1 MCTFTY
7 IIDLYLIHTRTLS
20 LGFQSILFI
29 FLPLL
34 ILYIETTCG
43 AVKMFSNRSFVLY
56 WKRYISTVKYMCTWM
71 NFLFFFVYFLQ
82 FVFLY
87 MQRRIAKNEK
97 VREVNWVSTES
108 TRLLDTCECVSV
120 IHLFAITLHK
130 VFILPCYTDF
140 FFYTLHHILTYGI
153 ILNVRLAY
161 SWKDLCID
169 RYINFII

>member
-43 AVKMFSNRSFVLY
+43 AVKIFSNRSFVLY

-71 NFLFFFVYFLQ
+71 NFLFFC
-82 FVFLY
+82 VFLT
-87 MQRRIAKNEK
+87 
-97 VREVNWVSTES
+97 VR
-108 TRLLDTCECVSV
+108 
-120 IHLFAITLHK
+120 
-130 VFILPCYTDF
+130 
-140 FFYTLHHILTYGI
+140 FFYTCREELPRMRKRERG
-153 ILNVRLAY
+153 
-161 SWKDLCID
+161 KLCFNRINKTS
-169 RYINFII
+169 RYMRVCVCYTSIRDNTT